1 MCGSHKQCVKTVDN
15 KQYHCVC
22 KPGYAANGKSCGG
35 IRKQI
40 IVIPSSVIPE
50 KSEFTITP
58 FSRGIRENFD
68 QKLTLHERII
78 LKMQFNVLLQ
88 FAFYKF
94 KFPGLN

>member
-1 MCGSHKQCVKTVDN
+1 MCGSHKQCVKMVDN

-22 KPGYAANGKSCGG
+22 KPGYAANGKSCEG

-68 QKLTLHERII
+68 QKLTLHEGII
-78 LKMQFNVLLQ
+78 LKMQFNVLLPICILQ
-88 FAFYKF
+88 I
-94 KFPGLN
+94 